1 METLK
6 IFVPGMIWPGSA
18 QDTYPTHS
26 SIYGLGGHKE
36 VATIAD
42 RDAIPAS
49 RLTIGS
55 EVFVEETGITYVL
68 VLTNPN
74 VWEDRN
80 QVIYSY
86 VQQNIAAVNATIATL
101 PTMSL
106 FNDVVASIQEVEGK
120 VAANTTALETLS
132 SRVDNI
138 TSTESFTDIL
148 NRVVVLESAVSALE
162 STQEAHSSLMAT
174 ITGQYDDLNTTV
186 TDLLNSSS
194 NHETRITNLE
204 QSLAEVIEDVAE
216 YHSEVSSISQTV
228 ISVQNSIAGI
238 QSSLNTHTSQ
248 ISSLNTQLTT
258 ASTSISTINSRLTV
272 ISNSIDIINSEI
284 QSIKEDIYPVDITL
298 IADNT
303 IVQKGGTRNVVL
315 NWSIKRD
322 QIEITPDALYLRKTT
337 GSTTIT
343 STLVASLKTLTVS
356 LSANTTL
363 TLVAVY
369 DGIQYTKAIVVKF
382 FNPCYYGSVSATP
395 SSSTIVSLTSVLLG
409 ELGFEW
415 RQASTNTKFCFAVPN
430 SLGMPSGIFQNGID
444 VIASFTR
451 TSLTINGE
459 VYNVYTLTD
468 PVVVAKVNLIFK

>member
-1 METLK
+1 MEILK

-18 QDTYPTHS
+18 QDTYPTHA
-26 SIYGLGGHKE
+26 SIFGLGGHKE

-55 EVFVEETGITYVL
+55 EVFVEATGITYVL
-68 VLTNPN
+68 MSMNPN

-86 VQQNIAAVNATIATL
+86 VQQNIATVNATIATL

-106 FNDVVASIQEVEGK
+106 FNDVVTSIQEVEDRA
-120 VAANTTALETLS
+120 VANTLAIEALS

-138 TSTESFTDIL
+138 TSSESFTDIL
-148 NRVVVLESAVSALE
+148 NRIAVLESAVSALE
-162 STQEAHSSLMAT
+162 STQEAQGALMAT
-174 ITGQYDDLNTTV
+174 ITGQYDTLNTTV
-186 TDLLNSSS
+186 TSLSNTSS

-204 QSLAEVIEDVAE
+204 QSLAEVIADVAD
-216 YHSEVSSISQTV
+216 YHAEVSSISQTV
-228 ISVQNSIAGI
+228 ISVQNSLAGI

-248 ISSLNTQLTT
+248 ISALNTQLTT
-258 ASTSISTINSRLTV
+258 VATSISTINSRLTV
-272 ISNSIDIINSEI
+272 ITNSINTINSEI
-284 QSIKEDIYPVDITL
+284 QAIKEDIYPLDITL
-298 IADNT
+298 TADNT
-303 IVQKGGTRNVVL
+303 IVPNGRTRNVVL

-322 QIEITPDALYLRKTT
+322 KVEITPDALYLRKTT
-337 GSTTIT
+337 GSTTTT
-343 STLVASLKTLTVS
+343 STLAASLKTLTVS

-369 DGIQYTKAIVVKF
+369 DGIQYTKAISIQF

-430 SLGMPSGIFQNGID
+430 SLGMLSGIFQNGID

-451 TSLTINGE
+451 TALTINGE

-468 PVVVAKVNLIFK
+468 PVVVTKVNLIFK